1 MAVSILGFQQ
11 IDRAIIGSVE
21 LDVSL
26 SEDHRFPAQLTENPV
41 EDGTVFTDHVVLQP
55 TALQIEGRVS
65 DATQSLTSFRG
76 PGRAADAFKAL
87 VTLQKSRETFRV
99 VTALNVYE
107 RMMFEELSVPREALD
122 GRSIRFTAR
131 LKEILVVGDTAATN
145 RDRIANDVKHT
156 ALKVRSNGIV
166 TKVPL

>member
-1 MAVSILGFQQ
+1 VAVSILGFQT
-11 IDRAIIGSVE
+11 ITKVKIGTVE
-21 LDVSL
+21 LDASL

-55 TALQIEGRVS
+55 TTLQIEGRIS
-65 DATQSLTSFRG
+65 DATQSLVSFRG
-76 PGRAADAFKAL
+76 PGTSADAFKSL
-87 VTLQKSRETFRV
+87 VALQKGRETFRV
-99 VTALNVYE
+99 VTKIAVYD
-107 RMMFEELSVPREALD
+107 RMMFEELSVPRTALD

-145 RDRIANDVKHT
+145 RDRIADGVKHT

-166 TKVPL
+166 TKIPV